1 MRWGPSRRSGRRSAS
16 RISTRKTAVEKQPN
30 AITLAKRGLMA
41 LAGLWETWRSPAGE
55 RVRSFAIMTTTP
67 NELRAELHD
76 QMQVF
81 VRRQV
86 FAGMAGREAFRAA
99 KCGFS
104 WRSTCTVPWPYAVA
118 AASWGCP
125 EPTPGLKRGISSDG
139 QVGDEYLAFGL
150 RAQQHRDKEDGQ
162 AHHRGDENR
171 TR

>member
-1 MRWGPSRRSGRRSAS
+1 WNVAPTDPVPVIRCDAKAGERSLDVMRWGPSRRSGRRSAS
-16 RISTRKTAVEKQPN
+16 RISTRKTAVGKQPN

-99 KCGFS
+99 KCGFRGGQRARYLGRTPS
-104 WRSTCTVPWPYAVA
+104 QPP
-118 AASWGCP
+118 
-125 EPTPGLKRGISSDG
+125 PGLAPSR
-139 QVGDEYLAFGL
+139 
-150 RAQQHRDKEDGQ
+150 
-162 AHHRGDENR
+162 
-171 TR
+171 